1 MARLW
6 AMIEYL
12 RGILLVKEP
21 DHIVVDAGGVGYGVD
36 VPRSTSKV
44 LPEAGEEVA
53 LHIHFHFTEQAMR
66 LFGFFTPQER
76 DIFEVF
82 ISISGIGPKTALGIL
97 SSIDAGPFAQA
108 ILREDYATLTRLP
121 GVGKK
126 TAERLVVELRDKIL
140 PFAESQGATVGGAG
154 AEARKPGLFPPAL
167 AEAIA
172 ALEALGCKP
181 VVAERA
187 AQKAWELLGTEAPV
201 EDLVREGL
209 KHRR

>member
-1 MARLW
+1 
-6 AMIEYL
+6 MIEYL

-21 DHIVVDAGGVGYGVD
+21 DHVVVDAGGVGYGVD
-36 VPRSTSKV
+36 VPRSTSAV
-44 LPEAGEEVA
+44 LPDAGEEVA
-53 LHIHFHFTEQAMR
+53 LHIHFHFNEQAMR

-97 SSIDAGPFAQA
+97 SSIDAAEFAQA
-108 ILREDYATLTRLP
+108 ILREDYSKLTKLP

-140 PFAESQGATVGGAG
+140 PFAQAQGAVAG
-154 AEARKPGLFPPAL
+154 AAAGDMRKSGLFPPVL
-167 AEAIA
+167 AETIA

-181 VVAERA
+181 AVAERA
-187 AQKAWELLGTEAPV
+187 AQKAWELLGPDAPV